1 MDNLLVKVILK
12 TLLTIIFI
20 ICYLFSVMLCF
31 LLSLFV
37 GGSILHPEMNLQKPF
52 EELPPIMTE
61 TEAIITATIVVC
73 ILMVELYFMLRALRF
88 SKYVQIT
95 ILVVALI
102 FNIYCWADLGMALCS
117 ESYLRVLFNRL
128 F

>member
-12 TLLTIIFI
+12 TLLAILFT

-61 TEAIITATIVVC
+61 TEAIITAIIVAC

>member
-1 MDNLLVKVILK
+1 MVKI
-12 TLLTIIFI
+12 LLTILFT
-20 ICYLFSVMLCF
+20 ICYLFSIMLCF

-37 GGSILHPEMNLQKPF
+37 GGSILHPEINLQKPF

-61 TEAIITATIVVC
+61 TEAIITATIIVC
-73 ILMVELYFMLRALRF
+73 ILMVEIYFMLRALRF

-117 ESYLRVLFNRL
+117 DSYLWVLFDRL

>member
-12 TLLTIIFI
+12 TLLAILFT

-61 TEAIITATIVVC
+61 TEAIIKAIIVAC